1 MSNYE
6 YYITPQEYDQ
16 ARQNG
21 ISPGTLTIRIR
32 RSAWPKTRALTTPP
46 RQRRSVKNWVKLAEQ
61 NGIKPKTFYR
71 RIERSWDPER
81 AATQPLSNK
90 KEIMLQNRKDNWVYP
105 KDVIERAIENGI
117 SYELFTW
124 RMRNGWT
131 LEDAST
137 VKKLSHR
144 EVGERAKK
152 ASFWSRV

>member
-1 MSNYE
+1 MSYE

-16 ARQNG
+16 AQQNG
-21 ISPGTLTIRIR
+21 ISPGALTIRIR
-32 RSAWPKTRALTTPP
+32 RLAWPKIRALTAPP
-46 RQRRSVKNWVKLAEQ
+46 RQRRSVKDWVNLAEQ

-71 RIERSWDPER
+71 RVERGWDLER
-81 AATQPLSNK
+81 AATQSLSNK
-90 KEIMLQNRKDNWVYP
+90 KEVMLQNRKDNRVYP
-105 KDVIERAIENGI
+105 KAIIERAIENGV

-131 LEDAST
+131 MEEAST